1 MNGEP
6 IDQEADEKVQPV
18 EQQNSDSEKLFT
30 AHISPETAIDR
41 LRSNSSALKRYREAL
56 EFLTKDSDY
65 HIAQAMK
72 QGGASYGEIAA
83 ELNAGAIQ
91 WQSQVS
97 LMSLA
102 AMHAAQVAAIVRSR
116 EACENLN

>member
-1 MNGEP
+1 MSDQINNDPETDPDTPRSQSNG
-6 IDQEADEKVQPV
+6 
-18 EQQNSDSEKLFT
+18 SEKLFE
-30 AHISPETAIDR
+30 AHVSRETLIER
-41 LRSNSSALKRYREAL
+41 LRNESTALKRYREAL
-56 EFLTKDSDY
+56 EFLTMDSDY